1 MTFSS
6 EDRAILARHVTNI
19 DGDVYC
25 ITNLPEEV
33 VAVIFAYVSRSDRS
47 FKENLLRL
55 VKQGDLGEQ
64 VEGVVPSTYTSAA
77 ERASEFHARWVV
89 AYGHSSVAE
98 HAVTH
103 VGVEHV
109 SRLASAE
116 LELANPFL
124 SFTEYSQRYQKPR
137 RGSFY
142 APGELNAGL
151 AQRYSQT
158 MDALYDI
165 YEMLY
170 EGLVSYL
177 DESLPE
183 LEGETPAARQGR
195 LDRLAFED
203 ARYALPLSTLTSLG
217 MTGNGRA
224 LRDAI
229 SVLGA
234 STVTEVRHLSGKLTE
249 EISKLLPTLLRH
261 LSPSEYQLGWHRQW
275 QQLQLQAGDP
285 QLEHPAHQG
294 AHVQLLDFTGR
305 GTQSPEETAL
315 QVMAQAIAATGF
327 PISNAQEY
335 LEAGL
340 AGLGPHDV
348 PPAAF
353 HWIRY
358 DCLFTLSEAAWHQ
371 LLRHCRGMHFQWSS
385 PGVGN
390 GITVPPRVSEAGLA
404 HLLDR
409 AAALSADLYDRL
421 ESEAPN
427 TSSYAVINA
436 HRRRVRGE
444 FDLRQLYHLVNLR
457 TTPQAQWDIRHAVT
471 QLWDQ
476 VLAVHPR
483 LAGQA
488 RRKWNK
494 DLL

>member
-1 MTFSS
+1 MLTYSS

-19 DGDVYC
+19 DGDVYG

-55 VKQGDLGEQ
+55 IKQGDLREYP
-64 VEGVVPSTYTSAA
+64 EDSASA
-77 ERASEFHARWVV
+77 RYASAVQRASEFHSRWVV
-89 AYGHSSVAE
+89 SYGHSSVAE
-98 HAVTH
+98 HAVAH
-103 VGVEHV
+103 VGVERI

-137 RGSFY
+137 RGHFY
-142 APGELNAGL
+142 VPSELSTDL
-151 AQRYSQT
+151 AQRYRQT

-170 EGLVSYL
+170 KGLVSYL
-177 DESLPE
+177 DGTLPG
-183 LEGETPAARQGR
+183 LGNETPAARQGR
-195 LDRLAFED
+195 VARLAFED

-229 SVLGA
+229 ALLGA
-234 STVTEVRHLSGKLTE
+234 STVTEIRLLSERLTE
-249 EISKLLPTLLRH
+249 EITKLLPTLLRH
-261 LSPSEYQLGWHRQW
+261 SSPSEYQLGWYRLW
-275 QQLQLQAGDP
+275 QQLVDGSQP
-285 QLEHPAHQG
+285 VHPAKQG
-294 AHVQLLDFTGR
+294 AQTQLLDFTGR
-305 GTQSPEETAL
+305 GTQDPEETAL
-315 QVMAQAIAATGF
+315 QVMAQAMAASGT
-327 PISNAQEY
+327 PISDTRKY
-335 LEAGL
+335 LQVGL
-340 AGLGPHDV
+340 ANLGPHDV

-371 LLRHCRGMHFQWSS
+371 LLRHCRGMHFQWRPPEVS
-385 PGVGN
+385 N
-390 GITVPPRVSEAGLA
+390 GYTVPPNVTAAGLD

-409 AAALSADLYDRL
+409 AVAVSADLYHLL
-421 ESEAPN
+421 ECEAPG

-436 HRRRVRGE
+436 HRRRVRSE

-457 TTPQAQWDIRHAVT
+457 TTSQAQWDIRRVVT

-476 VLAVHPR
+476 VLAVHPQ
-483 LAGQA
+483 LANQA
-488 RRKWNK
+488 QRT
-494 DLL
+494 